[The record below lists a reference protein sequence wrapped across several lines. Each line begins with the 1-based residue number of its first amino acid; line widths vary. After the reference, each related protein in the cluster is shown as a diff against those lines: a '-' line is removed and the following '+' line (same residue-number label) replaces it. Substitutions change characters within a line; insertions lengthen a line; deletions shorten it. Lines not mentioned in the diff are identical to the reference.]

1 MKNRAP
7 ILTILGALFF
17 VGGCPGFFL
26 VNTFQPS
33 EDRSIDGSGN
43 NLAHPDWG
51 KAFTMERRMATPA
64 YMDGMS
70 MPARMNQA
78 SPRAI
83 SNMVVDQAGQ
93 SILNDA
99 NLSDWVWQWGQFI
112 DHDLNLSLNI
122 TPNEPFPINV
132 PSGDPM
138 FDPTSTGNQLIM
150 LLRSEYDLSTGT
162 APGNP
167 RQQVNELTAYIDA
180 SNVYGSDAVRAAW
193 LRSGVGGEL
202 KTGDGNLL
210 PFSDGTMVNG
220 GPGNQPSFSTS
231 LFTAGDIR
239 ANEQAGL
246 TAVHTLFMR
255 EHNRLARE
263 IASAHPDWSDE
274 QIYQRARKMVGA
286 LVQVITYREFLPAL
300 LGPYSPD
307 AAAGHYDPNV
317 NASIANEFANAAY
330 RIGHTMISPQIQ
342 RRNPDGTPWPAGA
355 LPLREAFFD
364 PQKVILQGGIEPL
377 LLGLSVQRMQRID
390 NMIVDDLR
398 NFLFGQPGQGGLDL
412 SSLNMQRGRDHGL
425 PDYNSLREAYGLAR
439 KASFAEISSDPQVQQ
454 RLQQAYPDVNSID
467 PWLGGICED
476 HLPGAQ
482 VGELITTVLGDQFT
496 RLRDG
501 DRFFYRYDPS
511 FSLLDVFL
519 LENTRLSDVIRR
531 NTGITALSG
540 DVFHVAP

>member
-1 MKNRAP
+1 MNKRAS
-7 ILTILGALFF
+7 ILTILGALCFA
-17 VGGCPGFFL
+17 GGCPGFFL
-26 VNTFQPS
+26 FNTFQPS

-51 KAFTMERRMATPA
+51 KAFTMERRMGSAA

-70 MPARMNQA
+70 VPARMNQA
-78 SPRAI
+78 SPRTI
-83 SNMVVDQAGQ
+83 SNLVVDQAGQ
-93 SILNDA
+93 SILNDG

-112 DHDLNLSLNI
+112 DHDLNLSLNV
-122 TPNEPFPINV
+122 TPVEPFPI
-132 PSGDPM
+132 PIPAGDPM
-138 FDPTSTGNQLIM
+138 FDPSSTGNQVIM
-150 LLRSEYDLSTGT
+150 LMRSEYDLSTGT

-180 SNVYGSDAVRAAW
+180 SNVYGSDAVRAGW
-193 LRSGVGGEL
+193 LRTGIGGEL
-202 KTGDGNLL
+202 KTSDGNLL
-210 PFSDGTMVNG
+210 PFSDGSVVNG
-220 GPGNQPSFSTS
+220 GPGNLPSFSTS

-239 ANEQAGL
+239 SNEQAGL

-255 EHNRLARE
+255 EHNRQARE
-263 IASAHPDWSDE
+263 IAAAHPDWTDE

-342 RRNPDGTPWPAGA
+342 RRSPDGTPWPAGA
-355 LPLREAFFD
+355 LALRDAFFD
-364 PQKVILQGGIEPL
+364 PQLVILQGGIEPL

-398 NFLFGQPGQGGLDL
+398 NFLFGKPGQGGIDL
-412 SSLNMQRGRDHGL
+412 SSLNMQRGREHGL
-425 PDYNSLREAYGLAR
+425 PDYNTLREVYGLAR
-439 KASFAEISSDPQVQQ
+439 KSSFAEISSDPQVQQ
-454 RLQQAYPDVNSID
+454 RFQQAYPDVNSID
-467 PWLGGICED
+467 PWLGGISED

-482 VGELITTVLGDQFT
+482 VGELITTVLVDQFT

-519 LENTRLSDVIRR
+519 LENTRLSDIIRR
-531 NTGITALSG
+531 NTNITALSG